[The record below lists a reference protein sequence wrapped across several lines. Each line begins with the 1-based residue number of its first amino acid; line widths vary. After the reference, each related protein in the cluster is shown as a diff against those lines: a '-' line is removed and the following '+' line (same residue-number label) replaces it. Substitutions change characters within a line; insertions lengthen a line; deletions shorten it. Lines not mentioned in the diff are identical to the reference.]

1 MIEEFMESLIKIDD
15 LTNDKISLKDLET
28 SSQWDQVLKFIRDN
42 TNKQIFK
49 TWFEPIKVV
58 EITEDKIKLG
68 VPSQFFYEW
77 IEEHYSELLNI
88 SIKNVFN
95 KSLQVEY
102 QIVFTNNLKK
112 KSSKVISLPGN
123 NKIPLNQ
130 QFIEFDPIEIKER
143 QFESNLNPRYSFDNF
158 ITGDSNQL
166 AKSAALAVAENPG
179 KTRYNPL
186 VIYGDTGLGKTHI
199 VQAIGNEIT
208 KNHSKLKVLYSNS
221 EKFTNDFIEAIQ
233 KNKLAEFT
241 SFYRKMDVLIID
253 DIQFFEGK
261 EKTQDI
267 FFHTFNSLY
276 HSGKQIILTSDKT
289 PAELKDV
296 DDRLISR
303 FKSGLIADISAPDY
317 EMRLAI
323 LRQKSYAE
331 GITLPTVVAEYIARH
346 IKTSIRELEGAI
358 ISLIAKVTLE
368 RKPLD
373 LQLAKEV
380 VYGTSNVEKEISVD
394 LIKKVVSEYYRVSI
408 DDIISKSRKLEIAI
422 ARHMAIYLT
431 KMLTPLS
438 LKMIGANFGKRDHS
452 TVLHSC
458 QTIENYIETDSKVK
472 EAYNYFVDL
481 LKSY

>member
-1 MIEEFMESLIKIDD
+1 M
-15 LTNDKISLKDLET
+15 
-28 SSQWDQVLKFIRDN
+28 
-42 TNKQIFK
+42 
-49 TWFEPIKVV
+49 
-58 EITEDKIKLG
+58 
-68 VPSQFFYEW
+68 
-77 IEEHYSELLNI
+77 
-88 SIKNVFN
+88 
-95 KSLQVEY
+95 
-102 QIVFTNNLKK
+102 
-112 KSSKVISLPGN
+112 
-123 NKIPLNQ
+123 
-130 QFIEFDPIEIKER
+130 
-143 QFESNLNPRYSFDNF
+143 
-158 ITGDSNQL
+158 
-166 AKSAALAVAENPG
+166 AVAENPG

-186 VIYGDTGLGKTHI
+186 VIYGDTGLGKTHL

-253 DIQFFEGK
+253 DIQFFFCY

-296 DDRLISR
+296 DERLISR

-331 GITLPTVVAEYIARH
+331 GIALPTMVAEYIARH

-380 VYGTSNVEKEISVD
+380 VYGTNNVEKEISVD